1 MTSNEDEKNPQW
13 RELVT
18 VSDDAEARLIE
29 GRLESEG
36 IECQI
41 ESLVF
46 TQEPVQFGLLGGV
59 RVHVLAHDFDRA
71 ARLLDELRDR
81 SAGEVSGP
89 EEDGPEAGGPRE
101 GEGVEGE
108 APEGES

>member
-1 MTSNEDEKNPQW
+1 MSRGTNQTDAVW
-13 RELVT
+13 RELAT
-18 VSDDAEARLIE
+18 LPTDAEARLVE

-59 RVHVLAHDFDRA
+59 RVHVLASDFDRA
-71 ARLLDELRDR
+71 RVLLAGLRADVDEPVSIDR
-81 SAGEVSGP
+81 NGEP
-89 EEDGPEAGGPRE
+89 
-101 GEGVEGE
+101 
-108 APEGES
+108 